1 MTALRPLSAPIALT
15 AAAFVP
21 QTARAALTCAAV
33 AEWQHQG
40 TSINSAE
47 AIGGTAERPAHCKV
61 LGTVDGTS
69 GFQIELRQA
78 WNGKFL
84 MGGGG
89 GFAGRLES
97 LMLSGAAAAAISSR
111 TAGATTNPESAN
123 SRGRW

>member
-1 MTALRPLSAPIALT
+1 MTALRALSLPIALIVT
-15 AAAFVP
+15 AFLP
-21 QTARAALTCAAV
+21 ETARAALTCAAV
-33 AEWQHQG
+33 AEWQHEG
-40 TSINSAE
+40 TSITSVE
-47 AIGGTAERPAHCKV
+47 AIGGTEERPAHCRV
-61 LGTVDGTS
+61 LGTVDGAI
-69 GFQIELRQA
+69 GFQIELPQA

-89 GFAGRLES
+89 GCAGRLES